1 MNLEQ
6 MELEELKEHAKTLD
20 IKVGNIGKEKLIEK
34 IKEKETIKSVL
45 LDEDLKEDEEV
56 VVKVETKEA
65 TSSLLDSIS
74 TAIDELEE
82 SDSGSLIDNNVVLSL
97 TETIPVKS
105 VTFGG
110 LTYKSKSTNA
120 LFRWNQIGAVE
131 YMTVAELNEMNN
143 YKREYLNKPLVVL
156 LDERAIKKFRLTQV
170 YENVAKINNLKSVF
184 NSDMSTI
191 EATIDMALKVNMRDI
206 LISKVRG
213 MIENKTL
220 VDVSIIKLLER
231 KLQHDLL
238 DTIV

>member
-1 MNLEQ
+1 MDLEK
-6 MELEELKEHAKTLD
+6 MELEELKEYAKTLD
-20 IKVGNIGKEKLIEK
+20 IKFGKIGKEKLIEK
-34 IKEKETIKSVL
+34 IREQEAIKSVMDDNDL
-45 LDEDLKEDEEV
+45 NEDKEV
-56 VVKVETKEA
+56 VKEVKTEVK
-65 TSSLLDSIS
+65 TSSLLESIS
-74 TAIDELEE
+74 AAIDELEE
-82 SDSGSLIDNNVVLSL
+82 SDTGSLVDNTITLAL

-143 YKREYLNKPLVVL
+143 YKRDYLNKPLVVL

-184 NSDMSTI
+184 NSDIATI
-191 EATIDMALKVNMRDI
+191 EDTIDMALKVNMRDI

-220 VDVSIIKLLER
+220 VDVSVIKLLER
-231 KLQHDLL
+231 KLQHDLM
-238 DTIV
+238 DTIA